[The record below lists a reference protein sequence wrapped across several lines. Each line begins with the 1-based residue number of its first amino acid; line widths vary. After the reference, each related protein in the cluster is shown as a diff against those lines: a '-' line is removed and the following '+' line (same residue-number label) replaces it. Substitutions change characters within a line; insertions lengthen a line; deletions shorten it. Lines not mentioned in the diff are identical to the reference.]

1 MPDLLNQLSSSFA
14 VTSVLSDQKIT
25 VMQKPDVLSRSP
37 AVNRK
42 PVIKRWTYGTF
53 YTLITRCRERRCLNK
68 MQLLQMGS

>member
-53 YTLITRCRERRCLNK
+53 YITVLR
-68 MQLLQMGS
+68 